1 MTDARTRMITATTR
15 VLAQRGYEAA
25 SLSTIIEAADAP
37 RGSVYHH
44 FPGGKDEIVRAAV
57 HLQVQ
62 QAATILETLRGRP
75 PAEVIAGFV
84 DMWRTLLA
92 HTDFALGCS
101 LVGLTVS
108 GSSADL
114 QAEAAAAFAVW
125 TDGLATLLVD
135 GGIPAAR
142 AADLATTVLA
152 SCEGAVVLCRA
163 RRTLAPLATVEA
175 FLVDAA
181 TPPTSENAIDEGNP
195 RQ

>member
-57 HLQVQ
+57 HHQAQ

-75 PAEVIAGFV
+75 PAEVVAGFV
-84 DMWRTLLA
+84 DMWRTLLTR
-92 HTDFALGCS
+92 TDFGLGCS

-108 GSSADL
+108 GSSTDL

-125 TDGLATLLVD
+125 TDGLTELLAD
-135 GGIPAAR
+135 GGIPSAR
-142 AADLATTVLA
+142 AADAATTILA

-175 FLVDAA
+175 FLVAALSQPEPDDA
-181 TPPTSENAIDEGNP
+181 N
-195 RQ
+195 